1 MQLDRKTRKLLISN
15 KTHHLKT
22 DVYRLYLSKISVAR
36 VMNVL
41 VSTYTRKY
49 AKNRKTE
56 TVPNWFE
63 DKLLPVIDNNKLIY
77 YGTSQCK

>member
-49 AKNRKTE
+49 AKTTKQKLSQTGSKT
-56 TVPNWFE
+56 NF
-63 DKLLPVIDNNKLIY
+63 Y
-77 YGTSQCK
+77 Q